1 MLEPGMKIKTFST
14 TRVSDYLNWIRE
26 EGYHAK
32 AYTNYILVGDK
43 IKKRFDKETLSKTMR
58 TARKKKGITREQ
70 IAERMGVCKET
81 VRDWE
86 LGRRTPQL
94 FNLERY
100 CRITGITEKE
110 IEQCKR

>member
-1 MLEPGMKIKTFST
+1 MLEPGMKIKIFPDTQ
-14 TRVSDYLNWIRE
+14 VKQYLNWIRE

-32 AYTNYILVGDK
+32 AYTNYIVVGER
-43 IKKRFDKETLSKTMR
+43 IKKRFDKEILARTMR

-70 IAERMGVCKET
+70 MAERMGVVRQT

-86 LGRRTPQL
+86 FGRRTPQS